1 MISETNATT
10 TSATENDKTE
20 TVVVCDSGSKRKK
33 QQHSPMQ
40 DSGRKWRKLTVILGD
55 SMKMTMCTAPTMV
68 PRIQARRPGRPP
80 SGKRLAMARN
90 FPGKVRS
97 TTRRS
102 LDPCD
107 NSNDSGLGF
116 DHHMDPHAMGIAERL
131 HWSDERAEA
140 KRPRIDVKMESEDG
154 SNRRGD
160 HHMMGLAERLHWS
173 GENVKGKRSSIDVKL
188 ENEEANENYG
198 FPENIS
204 ACKENM
210 TLIRTAPSSTVPSL
224 SISNG
229 QSTSSVRAM
238 PSCLPLVNRNAPAS
252 PITLTTQLSNTS
264 KYGDITLSII
274 CQPEQQHRA
283 RYQTEGSRGAVKD
296 RSGNGFP
303 MVKLLNGYNKA
314 VTLQVFIGTDM
325 GKVTPH
331 MFYQACRVSG
341 KNSTPCTE
349 RKIDGTIVIELIMDP
364 AKDMT
369 ATCDCVGILK
379 ERNVDVEHRFP
390 DQQGSRSK
398 KKSTRCRMV
407 FRATITHDDGIQETL
422 QVCSH
427 PIVCTQPPGIPEI
440 CKKSLTSCP
449 ATGGLELFVLGKNF
463 LKDTEVHFQYMEDD
477 HVRWDQSVA
486 PDKEYLQQTHFV
498 CVIPPYMQPNI
509 TEPVT
514 VRLYVVSSGK
524 TSEAQQ
530 FVYTPV
536 NGAVPSVRLDATP
549 NIQTQTPPANN
560 APFLDGMMWQLSKQE
575 QDVGM
580 MPPPGTNLVPLSQR
594 RSSTNVMT
602 GSDPHVM
609 TGSDPHSPPL
619 RTMKQELMDENSQ
632 NSILDPS
639 ELRSTRYRHIS
650 ESSLDVHQGDSNM
663 SMINENSMDIMRQN
677 GNINENSNLSLVN
690 ENSVE
695 MMVRRNSLS
704 GRPVPICESSLD
716 VNVSNSNMSMN
727 DDSTCSSTV
736 HHLTAGNRVFSQGL
750 LGAVHS
756 DIPTPST
763 EDLKVMDLRM
773 KLPMATVAD
782 LVNTT
787 APSMATLQSLGVTE
801 ASNVPLPAQSAH
813 SVESFLTNLE
823 THKMMQNRGL
833 INQILKTDQNIYA
846 QKLSQVLPVQSHIPC
861 PVVSDRALNNAH
873 QADVLSMVA
882 KSEAAAIGEQLNE
895 QTITTTIATTME
907 SSVLPSTISPEK
919 LDAIINS
926 AADTHMQQ
934 TQNKLTRSPSN
945 SNMLLTSQDVM
956 LTAQSPLIVPPV
968 INTNLPM
975 STLPQAASATSPNI
989 SPDIILNS
997 QISPTLMCRNS
1008 NTMTPEN
1015 LLPGNLT
1022 TLCHPAQAVENPLMA
1037 PHAVQTNITLLPP
1050 ATQAS
1055 PHLSPTAQQTHIP
1068 PDQLNPIQR
1077 PTTMGNPLTTMG
1089 VSEPEKA
1096 IIFNATVDLLETQK
1110 KLTNILTTQN
1120 MAPQPIMQIQSE
1132 NSFIAQYPTTTDTNV
1147 TAALTPKEK
1156 DFQTTQDKKNEDRM
1170 IPQSLATMSENELM
1184 NIINPSCFDQV

>member
-1 MISETNATT
+1 
-10 TSATENDKTE
+10 
-20 TVVVCDSGSKRKK
+20 
-33 QQHSPMQ
+33 
-40 DSGRKWRKLTVILGD
+40 
-55 SMKMTMCTAPTMV
+55 MKMTMCTAPTMV
-68 PRIQARRPGRPP
+68 PRTQARRPGRPP

-90 FPGKVRS
+90 FPGKIRS
-97 TTRRS
+97 TARPS

-116 DHHMDPHAMGIAERL
+116 DHHMDPHVMGLSERL
-131 HWSDERAEA
+131 HWPDERAEA
-140 KRPRIDVKMESEDG
+140 KRPR
-154 SNRRGD
+154 
-160 HHMMGLAERLHWS
+160 
-173 GENVKGKRSSIDVKL
+173 IDVKL

-204 ACKENM
+204 RCKEN
-210 TLIRTAPSSTVPSL
+210 TTALIRTGPSSTAPSL

-229 QSTSSVRAM
+229 ESTSTARAM
-238 PSCLPLVNRNAPAS
+238 PRCLPLVDRNASTS
-252 PITLTTQLSNTS
+252 PITLTTQLSSTS

-303 MVKLLNGYNKA
+303 MVKLSGYNKP

-349 RKIDGTIVIELIMDP
+349 RKVDGTIVIELLMDP

-407 FRATITHDDGIQETL
+407 FRTTIVHDDGTQETL
-422 QVCSH
+422 QVCSQ

-463 LKDTEVHFQYMEDD
+463 LKDTTVHFQHMEDD
-477 HVRWDQSVA
+477 HVRWDTAVV

-498 CVIPPYMQPNI
+498 CVIPPYVQPNI

-524 TSEAQQ
+524 ASEAQQ

-536 NGAVPSVRLDATP
+536 NGAVPSVRVDPQPSISSQST
-549 NIQTQTPPANN
+549 NN
-560 APFLDGMMWQLSKQE
+560 TSFLNGMMWPMSKQE

-580 MPPPGTNLVPLSQR
+580 MPPPGTSLVPLSQR
-594 RSSTNVMT
+594 RSSTNIAMCS
-602 GSDPHVM
+602 SDAN
-609 TGSDPHSPPL
+609 SPPL
-619 RTMKQELMDENSQ
+619 RIMKQELMDENSQ
-632 NSILDPS
+632 NSVLDSS
-639 ELRSTRYRHIS
+639 ELRSGRYRHIS
-650 ESSLDVHQGDSNM
+650 ESSLDVHPGDSNM
-663 SMINENSMDIMRQN
+663 SMINENSMDIIRQN
-677 GNINENSNLSLVN
+677 SSINENSNLSLVN

-704 GRPVPICESSLD
+704 RPVPICESSLD
-716 VNVSNSNMSMN
+716 VNVSNSNMSLN
-727 DDSTCSSTV
+727 DESTCSTTV
-736 HHLTAGNRVFSQGL
+736 HHLTNVSSGNRVFSQGL
-750 LGAVHS
+750 LGTVHN
-756 DIPTPST
+756 DISNAST
-763 EDLKVMDLRM
+763 EDLKVIDLRM

-787 APSMATLQSLGVTE
+787 APSMATLQSFGVTE
-801 ASNVPLPAQSAH
+801 ASNMPLPAQSGH

-823 THKMMQNRGL
+823 TNKMLSNRGIL
-833 INQILKTDQNIYA
+833 DTVHDLAMKNEMKINQLLKSEQSFCA
-846 QKLSQVLPVQSHIPC
+846 QKMSHVMPVQTHIPC
-861 PVVSDRALNNAH
+861 SAVSDRSLPSAH
-873 QADVLSMVA
+873 QADVLSIVA

-907 SSVLPSTISPEK
+907 SSVLPTTITAEK
-919 LDAIINS
+919 LDALINC
-926 AADTHMQQ
+926 AADTHMHQSSS
-934 TQNKLTRSPSN
+934 KLARSPSN
-945 SNMLLTSQDVM
+945 SNMMLTSQDVM
-956 LTAQSPLIVPPV
+956 LNAQNPLIVPPV
-968 INTNLPM
+968 INTNLTSP
-975 STLPQAASATSPNI
+975 TLPQTAAAASPNI
-989 SPDIILNS
+989 SPEIILNS

-1008 NTMTPEN
+1008 AAMTQEN
-1015 LLPGNLT
+1015 LLPGNLN
-1022 TLCHPAQAVENPLMA
+1022 TLCHPTQSVEGPLLPSQHTA
-1037 PHAVQTNITLLPP
+1037 PNNMNLLPP
-1050 ATQAS
+1050 VTTQTS
-1055 PHLSPTAQQTHIP
+1055 PHLSPNPQQPHLPPEQLTAM
-1068 PDQLNPIQR
+1068 QR
-1077 PTTMGNPLTTMG
+1077 PLPMTNPLTTMG
-1089 VSEPEKA
+1089 VTEPEKA
-1096 IIFNATVDLLETQK
+1096 IIFNAAVDLLETQK
-1110 KLTNILTTQN
+1110 KLTNILTTQTN
-1120 MAPQPIMQIQSE
+1120 TNILATQPLIQIQSE
-1132 NSFIAQYPTTTDTNV
+1132 NSFMSQYSTTTNSNV
-1147 TAALTPKEK
+1147 TAVMTSKEK
-1156 DFQTTQDKKNEDRM
+1156 DYQTTQDKKNEDRM

-1184 NIINPSCFDQV
+1184 NIINPSCFDQGNTFN

>member
-1 MISETNATT
+1 MYFT
-10 TSATENDKTE
+10 
-20 TVVVCDSGSKRKK
+20 
-33 QQHSPMQ
+33 
-40 DSGRKWRKLTVILGD
+40 
-55 SMKMTMCTAPTMV
+55 
-68 PRIQARRPGRPP
+68 
-80 SGKRLAMARN
+80 
-90 FPGKVRS
+90 
-97 TTRRS
+97 
-102 LDPCD
+102 
-107 NSNDSGLGF
+107 
-116 DHHMDPHAMGIAERL
+116 
-131 HWSDERAEA
+131 
-140 KRPRIDVKMESEDG
+140 
-154 SNRRGD
+154 
-160 HHMMGLAERLHWS
+160 
-173 GENVKGKRSSIDVKL
+173 
-188 ENEEANENYG
+188 
-198 FPENIS
+198 
-204 ACKENM
+204 
-210 TLIRTAPSSTVPSL
+210 
-224 SISNG
+224 
-229 QSTSSVRAM
+229 
-238 PSCLPLVNRNAPAS
+238 
-252 PITLTTQLSNTS
+252 
-264 KYGDITLSII
+264 
-274 CQPEQQHRA
+274 
-283 RYQTEGSRGAVKD
+283 
-296 RSGNGFP
+296 
-303 MVKLLNGYNKA
+303 
-314 VTLQVFIGTDM
+314 
-325 GKVTPH
+325 
-331 MFYQACRVSG
+331 
-341 KNSTPCTE
+341 
-349 RKIDGTIVIELIMDP
+349 
-364 AKDMT
+364 
-369 ATCDCVGILK
+369 
-379 ERNVDVEHRFP
+379 
-390 DQQGSRSK
+390 
-398 KKSTRCRMV
+398 
-407 FRATITHDDGIQETL
+407 
-422 QVCSH
+422 
-427 PIVCTQPPGIPEI
+427 
-440 CKKSLTSCP
+440 
-449 ATGGLELFVLGKNF
+449 
-463 LKDTEVHFQYMEDD
+463 
-477 HVRWDQSVA
+477 
-486 PDKEYLQQTHFV
+486 
-498 CVIPPYMQPNI
+498 
-509 TEPVT
+509 
-514 VRLYVVSSGK
+514 
-524 TSEAQQ
+524 
-530 FVYTPV
+530 
-536 NGAVPSVRLDATP
+536 VRLDATP

-594 RSSTNVMT
+594 RSSTN
-602 GSDPHVM
+602 VM

-1184 NIINPSCFDQV
+1184 NIINPSCFDQGNNFN